1 MASRTLPCSSS
12 TSCINKPHGS
22 FFRII
27 VPNILQQNKLKL
39 PKKFV
44 RRYGSEIS
52 SKAKLWL
59 PNGYEWKVGVE
70 KRKED
75 DDEEEVW
82 LSDGWVEFM
91 EHHSISNGFFLVFD
105 YHGDSAF
112 HVGIFDLTTCSISY
126 QNTKS
131 RNVHFKEEES
141 SPNIIVISDD
151 DDDQDDKDG
160 EMEKTLERLRGSG
173 ILTNPSTHRKIRKMY
188 IKCYKGIEEAVV
200 RVRSTQLHP
209 PSFII
214 LLSSDQIRARSRPM
228 IPISFVRQHIVA
240 CTSVVL
246 EMGGGK
252 QWSVRLEMI
261 KSGKYE
267 LVSFGQ
273 GWSMFKEDNKL
284 GEGDVC
290 LFQLISNDLH
300 EDKEEEEVV
309 VVMDVSIFP
318 AHH

>member
-151 DDDQDDKDG
+151 DDDQDDKD
-160 EMEKTLERLRGSG
+160 
-173 ILTNPSTHRKIRKMY
+173 
-188 IKCYKGIEEAVV
+188 
-200 RVRSTQLHP
+200 
-209 PSFII
+209 
-214 LLSSDQIRARSRPM
+214 
-228 IPISFVRQHIVA
+228 VA